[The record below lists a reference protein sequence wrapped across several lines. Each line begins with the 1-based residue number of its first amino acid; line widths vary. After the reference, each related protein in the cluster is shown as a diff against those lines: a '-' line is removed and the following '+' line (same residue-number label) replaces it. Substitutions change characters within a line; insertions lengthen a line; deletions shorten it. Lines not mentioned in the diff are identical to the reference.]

1 MATTT
6 QRLTLQDFL
15 ALPNIEESPAWEYA
29 DGQADRK
36 PMPTAYHSI
45 LQKRLTAAIDLANS
59 SYEAF
64 PELRCIL
71 SRNSVVPDITVIHR
85 ETLAR
90 SACRIPSG
98 NTPVEG
104 APDWMIEILSADQS
118 TTKLIA
124 KIQTCL
130 QEGSQLGWLL
140 DPDEQVVMVLLPDMR
155 VNLLR
160 GSDSLW
166 DASRRLPVLQGI
178 NLELTVEQVFGWL
191 SR

>member
-15 ALPNIEESPAWEYA
+15 ELPNIEESPAWEYA

-71 SRNSVVPDITVIHR
+71 SSNSVVPDITVIHR
-85 ETLAR
+85 ETLALAR
-90 SACRIPSG
+90 SACRIPAG
-98 NTPVEG
+98 NIPLTG
-104 APDWMIEILSADQS
+104 APDWTIEILSTDQS

-160 GSDSLW
+160 GSD
-166 DASRRLPVLQGI
+166 RLPVLQGI

>member
-6 QRLTLQDFL
+6 PRLTLQDFL
-15 ALPNIEESPAWEYA
+15 ELPNIEESPAWEYA
-29 DGQADRK
+29 DGRADRK

-71 SRNSVVPDITVIHR
+71 SSNSVVPDITVIHR
-85 ETLAR
+85 D
-90 SACRIPSG
+90 RIPAG
-98 NTPVEG
+98 NTPLTG
-104 APDWMIEILSADQS
+104 APDWTIEILSTDRS

-160 GSDSLW
+160 GSDSL
-166 DASRRLPVLQGI
+166 PVLQGI